1 MVEGNLQMYSIY
13 LTEHLETKGKH
24 AWIVTAFNQA

>member
-1 MVEGNLQMYSIY
+1 MVERNLHLYSIY

-24 AWIVTAFNQA
+24 AWMVTAFNQA